1 MQGET
6 SNIER
11 HDSEHTYNSFNL
23 TMEEEHK
30 KIRRRTEY
38 IRSDPVKNDSKELIP
53 CDFLR
58 YVANVQDD
66 LEQLAY
72 QLNAN
77 HADNFPTE
85 LVAK

>member
-1 MQGET
+1 
-6 SNIER
+6 
-11 HDSEHTYNSFNL
+11 
-23 TMEEEHK
+23 
-30 KIRRRTEY
+30 
-38 IRSDPVKNDSKELIP
+38 VKNDSKELIP